1 MDTKRIKDHWGYAL
15 MAVLLCAFLAPAAAL
30 ADDPVESDGSAAQ
43 SEAASPQAQLPTEK
57 VETVNVTT
65 DASGKVE
72 KVEVENLLTNDG
84 GAAELLDETELTD
97 IEGIDDAEFETT
109 EAGLVW
115 TAGGENVTYKG
126 TTDKNLPLQV
136 KVKYFL
142 DGEETSADDIAG
154 KAGEVRIRYEFENGS
169 VFPAYV
175 NQMTVD
181 MYTPFTCIT
190 AIMLDGDDFSNVS
203 VENGKII
210 NDGSDYIVTGYTM
223 PGLKWS
229 LGSLAK
235 NADVP
240 EWFEI
245 TAKTEHFQMKSTM
258 TMVTAGLM
266 SDMNVEGMGFD
277 DMSDAS
283 SGLSNGIAD
292 LIDGSDQVTSGLK
305 ELANGSDELDK
316 GAKGLSDGAGE
327 LSQGLYLLTYG
338 EDGKS
343 GLKGA
348 ASSSKDLAGAIG
360 KTGDAL
366 NELADAKKGLPAV
379 AGGLSQL
386 ADAYPS
392 EKEVKGLL
400 KAIEKD
406 ESLDPQTKAA
416 LGAIVSSTSTVKEL
430 SAATGKCAEGVTKL
444 SESYG
449 ALSEQAGALPSG
461 LGEAAKGAEKL
472 YNGSVELASGAEELA
487 KGTGT
492 LADGAHSAA
501 DGSGTLTEGL
511 RTYDREGISEV
522 VYTIDN
528 DLGGLKKR
536 LNILSDAA
544 KEYVTFSGKQPDTPG
559 SVKFVY
565 ETAAIEAD

>member
-1 MDTKRIKDHWGYAL
+1 MDTNRIMIRSGHAL
-15 MAVLLCAFLAPAAAL
+15 AAALLCVSLAPAAAL
-30 ADDPVESDGSAAQ
+30 AVEGETSETSQAQ
-43 SEAASPQAQLPTEK
+43 SSVAAEPQLATEK
-57 VETVNVTT
+57 VETVNVTAN
-65 DASGKVE
+65 ASGTVE
-72 KVEVENLLTNDG
+72 KVEVENLLTNES
-84 GAAELLDETELTD
+84 GATQILDSTELTD
-97 IEGIDDAEFETT
+97 VEGVDDAEYETT
-109 EAGLVW
+109 DAGLVW
-115 TAGGENVTYKG
+115 TADGTNVTYKG
-126 TTDKNLPLQV
+126 TTDKELPLQM
-136 KVKYFL
+136 KVTYFL
-142 DGEETSADDIAG
+142 NGEETSPEDIAG
-154 KAGEVRIRYEFENGS
+154 KAGDVRIRYSFDNKS
-169 VFPAYV
+169 VFAAYV

-190 AIMLDGDDFSNVS
+190 AVMLDGDDFKNVS
-203 VENGKII
+203 VENAKIV
-210 NDGSDYIVTGYTM
+210 NDGSDYIVTGYAM

-240 EWFEI
+240 EYFEI

-266 SDMNVEGMGFD
+266 SDMNLEGMGFD

-283 SGLSNGIAD
+283 SGLSDGISS
-292 LIDGSDQVTSGLK
+292 LIDGSDQVTAGLK
-305 ELANGSDELDK
+305 ELADGSDELDK
-316 GAKGLSDGAGE
+316 GAQGISDGAAE
-327 LSQGLYLLTYG
+327 LSQGLYLITYG
-338 EDGKS
+338 EDGKT

-348 ASSSKDLAGAIG
+348 ASSTKELAGAIEKIG
-360 KTGDAL
+360 GAIND
-366 NELADAKKGLPAV
+366 LADAKKGLPAV
-379 AGGLSQL
+379 ASGLSQL

-406 ESLDPQTKAA
+406 EGLDPQTKAA
-416 LGAIVSSTSTVKEL
+416 LSAIVSSTATVKEL
-430 SAATGKCAEGVTKL
+430 SAATGQCSEGITKL
-444 SESYG
+444 AESYG
-449 ALSEQAGALPSG
+449 TLSEQAGALPSG
-461 LGEAAKGAEKL
+461 LSEAAKGAEKL
-472 YNGSVELASGAEELA
+472 YNGSVELANGAEELA
-487 KGTGT
+487 KGTGS
-492 LADGAHSAA
+492 LAEGAHSAA

-528 DLGGLKKR
+528 DLGGFKKR

-544 KEYVTFSGKQPDTPG
+544 KEYVTFSGRQADTPS